1 MNVQRKKFETVEKT
15 EKYDKKLLIITL
27 VLVFLGVL
35 AIGDASAPQALSLF
49 NDKFFFV
56 KQQVV
61 WALGGVVVMFVASL
75 IKPTVWEKLATPIF
89 VVSMIMLVMV
99 LLPWFGLHALGAR
112 RWIVIGSFNFQPS
125 EFVKLATALFFSKL
139 ISKKEFSFYFFVPLV
154 VTAGLIMLQ
163 PDLGTTLIVVSI
175 GMVLIFLSDIK
186 IVHFLGSIGLGALAS
201 LGLIL
206 TSGYRRQRLMTFFTH
221 SQDPLGSDYHIR
233 QILLSLG
240 SGGFFGV
247 GLGQGK
253 QKYLYLPEAATDS
266 IFATI
271 AEEIG
276 FLGSIFL
283 IGLFV
288 FFLMRGLKI
297 AKQTTNKF
305 NFLLASGIVTWLGAQ
320 AFLNIGSMVALVP
333 LTGVPLP
340 FFSYGGSSLVMILFA
355 IGILLSI
362 SRYDQ
367 KKQ

>member
-1 MNVQRKKFETVEKT
+1 MNVQNKKEAS
-15 EKYDKKLLIITL
+15 EKYDKKLLIVIL

-49 NDKFFFV
+49 SDKFFFV

-61 WALGGVVVMFVASL
+61 WAVGGIVLMFATSL
-75 IKPTVWEKLATPIF
+75 IKPSFWEKLATPIF
-89 VVSMIMLVMV
+89 IISLILLVMV

-112 RWIVIGSFNFQPS
+112 RWIVIGAFNFQPS

-139 ISKKEFSFYFFVPLV
+139 IATKQFSVKFFIPLAV
-154 VTAGLIMLQ
+154 IAGLIMLQ

-175 GMVLIFLSDIK
+175 GMVLIFLSDIN
-186 IVHFLGSIGLGALAS
+186 IVHFLGSIFLGALAS

-206 TSGYRRQRLMTFFTH
+206 SSGYRRQRLMTFFAH
-221 SQDPLGSDYHIR
+221 SKDPLGSDYHIR

-271 AEEIG
+271 AEEVG
-276 FLGSIFL
+276 FLGSVILIGIFVFL
-283 IGLFV
+283 II
-288 FFLMRGLKI
+288 RGLKI
-297 AKQTTNKF
+297 AIKATNKF
-305 NFLLASGIVTWLGAQ
+305 NFLLASGIVTWIGAQ
-320 AFLNIGSMVALVP
+320 VFLNIGSMVSLVP

-340 FFSYGGSSLVMILFA
+340 FLSYGGSSLMMIL
-355 IGILLSI
+355 IGMGILLSI

-367 KKQ
+367 KK

>member
-1 MNVQRKKFETVEKT
+1 MNVQNKKEVSER
-15 EKYDKKLLIITL
+15 YDKKLLIVTL

-56 KQQVV
+56 KQQAV
-61 WALGGVVVMFVASL
+61 WAVAGVVVMFVASL
-75 IKPTVWEKLATPIF
+75 IKPSFWEKLATPIF
-89 VVSMIMLVMV
+89 ITSLVLLIMV
-99 LLPWFGLHALGAR
+99 LLPWFGLDALGAR

-139 ISKKEFSFYFFVPLV
+139 VSQKTFSIKFFIPLV
-154 VTAGLIMLQ
+154 TIAGLIMLQ
-163 PDLGTTLIVVSI
+163 PDLGTTLIVMSI
-175 GMVLIFLSDIK
+175 GMVLIFLSDIN
-186 IVHFLGSIGLGALAS
+186 IFHFLGSIVLGALAS

-206 TSGYRRQRLMTFFTH
+206 TSGYRRQRLMTFFEN
-221 SQDPLGSDYHIR
+221 SKDPLGTDYHIR

-271 AEEIG
+271 AEEVG
-276 FLGSIFL
+276 FLGSLVL

-288 FFLMRGLKI
+288 FFIIRGLKI
-297 AKQTTNKF
+297 AMRTTSRF
-305 NFLLASGIVTWLGAQ
+305 NFLLAAGIVTWIGAQ
-320 AFLNIGSMVALVP
+320 VFLNIGSMVSLVP

-340 FFSYGGSSLVMILFA
+340 FLSYGGSSLVMILLG

-367 KKQ
+367 KKS